1 MNKKRCLKGG
11 DLQELLEE
19 KIGTV
24 LFRNDLGNGCSY
36 YGRMKLDDNGQIVA
50 KNRRKKDWW
59 FVCDGKDVISFDST
73 KKNC

>member
-1 MNKKRCLKGG
+1 M
-11 DLQELLEE
+11 QELLEE

-24 LFRNDLGNGCSY
+24 LFRNDLGSSFSY
-36 YGRMKLDDNGQIVA
+36 YGRVKLDDNGQIVA